1 MLGRAVFLNWLLVNI
16 VYSIWIFGQSNGDIL
31 DVPPEILDTFVK
43 ENRYVLLL
51 LKSAECLGC
60 AEASDELEKV
70 TPPETFSDISAIEKR
85 SSHDAELASRYGV
98 SEFPKLVFFREGT
111 AVLYDGEK
119 IVSSEVSAWLGLA
132 EQEAVQILTDDT
144 FEHLT
149 QAATGATTG
158 DWFVLF
164 YKPSCPKCHQV
175 FPAFESV
182 AIRVKQRMNFA
193 MVDMESNKKLLERF
207 KIEKCPTAI
216 LFRQGKMY
224 EYEPEKYEPKAIT
237 SFVESWYTNVQAK
250 PVPVEPT
257 GFDRLTESIAMA
269 LKEQL
274 HDPDKKWFILSGAV
288 SVAIVTI
295 VIIAVCTCKKSPD
308 GKKKQE

>member
-1 MLGRAVFLNWLLVNI
+1 MLSKAVYLNWLLVNI
-16 VYSIWIFGQSNGDIL
+16 VYSIWIFGQSSGDI
-31 DVPPEILDTFVK
+31 VEVTPEILDTFVK

-51 LKSAECLGC
+51 FKSAECADC
-60 AEASDELEKV
+60 SEAADELEKV
-70 TPPETFSDISAIEKR
+70 VPPETFSDAVVKSL
-85 SSHDAELASRYGV
+85 SHNAELATHYGV
-98 SEFPKLVFFREGT
+98 SEFPKLVFFRQGT
-111 AVLYDGEK
+111 PVLYDGEK

-164 YKPSCPKCHQV
+164 FKPSCPKCQQV

-182 AIRVKQRMNFA
+182 AVRVKQRMNFA
-193 MVDMESNKKLLERF
+193 TVDMETNKKLLERF

-257 GFDRLTESIAMA
+257 AFDRLTESIAMA

-274 HDPDKKWFILSGAV
+274 HDPNRKWIILSGAI

-295 VIIAVCTCKKSPD
+295 VIIAICACKKSPE